1 MAGWLINNGSDSVVK
16 KKSSSSRPGESD
28 WKIEDSAAFGF
39 RGFPLNRPDDHATE
53 GAMKPD
59 FWTAWSRLASWR
71 LPQRIFCVILSAV
84 VIAVAAAIIHPKSTA
99 DPAASPEDR
108 AKEDLSRYEYPSQ
121 KEIRWRAHFIRP
133 QDSLERL
140 FGGDWVLVARFNRI
154 DRRHVYPGM
163 TIKVPENIEDIRNY
177 TPMPGF
183 YEPARRH
190 AKYIYLSVPE
200 QWLGAYEYGKL
211 AFSMPAATGIEG
223 HLAPTGLFKSIGYHR
238 KHVSSLYKTAKGD
251 IQYPMDYAILFF
263 IDKENYLY
271 WIHARDLPG
280 RPASHG
286 CIGVFDE
293 AMQKRVYGVPDK
305 PVLQDAKKLYAWT
318 IGEFLFSVDD
328 GTQQPLQDG
337 PPVEIRGDLPKR
349 LSYSLR

>member
-1 MAGWLINNGSDSVVK
+1 
-16 KKSSSSRPGESD
+16 
-28 WKIEDSAAFGF
+28 
-39 RGFPLNRPDDHATE
+39 LNRPDDHATE

-59 FWTAWSRLASWR
+59 FWSAWSRLASWS
-71 LPQRIFCVILSAV
+71 LPQRIICVILSAV

-121 KEIRWRAHFIRP
+121 KPIRWKAHFVRP

-140 FGGDWVLVARFNRI
+140 FGRDWVLVARFNRI

-211 AFSMPAATGIEG
+211 VFSMPAATGIEG
-223 HLAPTGLFKSIGYHR
+223 HLAPTGLFKAIAYHR
-238 KHVSSLYKTAKGD
+238 KHASSLYKTAKGD
-251 IQYPMDYAILFF
+251 IRYPMDYAILFF

-305 PVLQDAKKLYAWT
+305 PVLEDAKKLYVWT
-318 IGEFLFSVDD
+318 IGEDLFAVDD
-328 GTQQPLQDG
+328 GTQQPLQNG
-337 PPVEIRGDLPKR
+337 PPIEIVGDLPKR

>member
-1 MAGWLINNGSDSVVK
+1 MNPDISAAWRRW
-16 KKSSSSRPGESD
+16 SSRLLLHQLVC
-28 WKIEDSAAFGF
+28 AV
-39 RGFPLNRPDDHATE
+39 L
-53 GAMKPD
+53 GAVM
-59 FWTAWSRLASWR
+59 
-71 LPQRIFCVILSAV
+71 
-84 VIAVAAAIIHPKSTA
+84 IAVAAAIIDPKSTA

-121 KEIRWRAHFIRP
+121 KEIRWKAHFVRP

-140 FGGDWVLVARFNRI
+140 FGKDWVPVARFNRI

-163 TIKVPENIEDIRNY
+163 TIKVPENIEDVRNY
-177 TPMPGF
+177 TPMPVF

-200 QWLGAYEYGKL
+200 QWLGAYEHGKL
-211 AFSMPAATGIEG
+211 VFSMPAATGIEG
-223 HLAPTGLFKSIGYHR
+223 HLAPTGLFKAIGYHR
-238 KHVSSLYKTAKGD
+238 KHASSLYKTAKGD

-305 PVLQDAKKLYAWT
+305 PVLEDAKKLYAWT
-318 IGEFLFSVDD
+318 IGEFLFSIDD
-328 GTQQPLQDG
+328 GAQQPIQNG
-337 PPVEIRGDLPKR
+337 PPIEITGDLPKR
-349 LSYSLR
+349 LPYSPR